1 MLWKKYKKMSKTQ
14 NKVSKTKNYKKLIWI
29 FWLLFFTGFLAVGG
43 VFGIAA
49 LGYLGPM
56 PALEQLENPKTNLA
70 TQIISFDGKVL
81 GKFYFKDN
89 RTPITFDELPQNIVK
104 ALIATE
110 DERYYDHAG
119 IDWRG
124 TLRAIFYLGKKG
136 GASTITQQLARQLF
150 VGVRSQNKIEAL
162 VQKIKEW
169 VLSVQLERR
178 YTKNE
183 IIAMYLNIYDFGY
196 NADGVRS
203 AAKIFF
209 DTAPQSLKI
218 EESATLVGMLK
229 NSSLYNP
236 IRRPEMVKI
245 RRNVVFQQMLR
256 NKLITSEEKDSLS
269 ALPLG
274 IDFSPESHREGLA
287 TYFRAYLQE
296 FVKKWIRENPKA
308 DGSNYNIYR
317 DGLKIYTTIDSRLQA
332 LGENAVSEHMKN
344 LQKEFFLQNT
354 EELNPTAP
362 FLDLREGEIDTLLT
376 RTAYRSERWRK
387 GKVAGMD
394 EESIL
399 ESFFK
404 PVPMQVFSWKG
415 EIDTIMTPMDSIR
428 YYKHFLRAALMSM
441 EPQTGHVK
449 AWVGGF
455 NYKHFQYDQV
465 KQGRRQ
471 IGSTFKPFLYA
482 TAIDQLKLS
491 PCDKLPDALYCIDA
505 MKHGNIDPW
514 CPKNSG
520 DRYGRTR
527 TLKNALANSVNTISA
542 RIMDKVGPRPVIDLV
557 KKTGITSYIPKVPS
571 IALGTPDISLFEL
584 VGAYGTFANQGIY
597 IQPIVIT
604 RIEDKKGTAL
614 FEVVPK
620 TKDVISEEA
629 AYVTINFM
637 QGVTEHGSGA
647 RLRHAGLEETNYVY
661 EKVVTGYPYIFENPI
676 AGKTGTTQNQSDGW
690 FMGIVPNLVTG
701 VWVGG
706 EDRSIHFEEIAFG
719 QGATMALPIWALYM
733 KGAYEND
740 SLGISK
746 EDFLTPKI
754 VSIPLDCEEYEID
767 ADPNLPDK
775 IEADLDQLGF

>member
-1 MLWKKYKKMSKTQ
+1 MSKTQ
-14 NKVSKTKNYKKLIWI
+14 NKVSKTKNYKKLIWT
-29 FWLLFFTGFLAVGG
+29 FWLLFFTGFLALGG

-56 PALEQLENPKTNLA
+56 PPLEQLENPKTNLA

-104 ALIATE
+104 ALVATE
-110 DERYYDHAG
+110 DERYYDHSG

-150 VGVRSQNKIEAL
+150 VGVRSQNKKEAL

-178 YTKNE
+178 YTKDE

-209 DTAPQSLKI
+209 DTTPQSLKL

-245 RRNVVFQQMLR
+245 RRNVVFHQMLR
-256 NKLITSEEKDSLS
+256 NKLITPEEKDSLS
-269 ALPLG
+269 ALPLR
-274 IDFSPESHREGLA
+274 IDFTPESHREGLA

-296 FVKKWIRENPKA
+296 FMKKWIRENPKA
-308 DGSNYNIYR
+308 DGGNYNIYR

-332 LGENAVSEHMKN
+332 MAENAVSEHMEN

-394 EESIL
+394 EEAIL

-404 PVPMQVFSWKG
+404 PIPMQVFSWKG

-441 EPQTGHVK
+441 EPKTGHVK

-505 MKHGNIDPW
+505 MKHGNIEPW

-520 DRYGRTR
+520 DRYGRNR

-557 KKTGITSYIPKVPS
+557 KKTGVTSYIPNVPS

-584 VGAYGTFANQGIY
+584 VGAYGMFANQGIY

-604 RIEDKKGTAL
+604 RIEDKNGMAL

-629 AYVTINFM
+629 AYVSINLM

-733 KGAYEND
+733 KRAYEND

-746 EDFLTPKI
+746 EDFLTPKV
-754 VSIPLDCEEYEID
+754 VSIPLDCVEYEID
-767 ADPNLPDK
+767 ADLNIPDK
-775 IEADLDQLGF
+775 MEADLDQFGF

>member
-1 MLWKKYKKMSKTQ
+1 MSNSKKKNTKKTIKSSYK
-14 NKVSKTKNYKKLIWI
+14 LFIWA
-29 FWLLFFTGFLAVGG
+29 FWLLFTIGF
-43 VFGIAA
+43 VFVLGIFGAA
-49 LGYLGPM
+49 AFGYFGPM
-56 PALEQLENPKTNLA
+56 PPLEQLENPKTNLA
-70 TQIISFDGKVL
+70 TQILSSDGVVL
-81 GKFYFKDN
+81 GKFYYNDN
-89 RTPITFDELPQNIVK
+89 RTPITYDELPKNIVD

-124 TLRAIFYLGKKG
+124 TLRAIFYLGKRG

-150 VGVRSQNKIEAL
+150 VGVRSRNKKEAL
-162 VQKIKEW
+162 LQKIKEW

-203 AAKIFF
+203 AAKIYF
-209 DTAPQSLKI
+209 DTNPQALTLEQS
-218 EESATLVGMLK
+218 SMLVGMLK

-236 IRRPEMVKI
+236 LRRPKLVRY

-256 NKLITSEEKDSLS
+256 NELITEKEMDSLME
-269 ALPLG
+269 LPLE

-296 FVKKWIRENPKA
+296 FMKKWIRENPKT
-308 DGSNYNIYR
+308 DGSSYNIYR
-317 DGLKIYTTIDSRLQA
+317 DGLKIYTTIDSRLQV
-332 LGENAVSEHMKN
+332 LGENAVSQHMKN

-354 EELNPTAP
+354 KDLNPTAP

-387 GKVAGMD
+387 GKVAGM
-394 EESIL
+394 EEEVLL

-404 PVPMQVFSWKG
+404 PVPMNVFSWKG

-428 YYKHFLRAALMSM
+428 YYKHFLRASMMSM

-449 AWVGGF
+449 TWVGGF
-455 NYKHFQYDQV
+455 NFKHFQYDQV

-505 MKHGNIDPW
+505 MRHGNIDPW

-520 DRYGRTR
+520 DRYGRSR

-557 KKTGITSYIPKVPS
+557 KKTGVTSHIPKVPS

-604 RIEDKKGTAL
+604 RIEDKNGMAL

-629 AYVTINFM
+629 AYVTLNLM
-637 QGVTEHGSGA
+637 EGVTQHGSGA
-647 RLRHAGLEETNYVY
+647 RLRHAGLENTNYIY
-661 EKVVTGYPYIFENPI
+661 QNVVSGYPYIFENPI

-733 KGAYEND
+733 KGVYEKEE
-740 SLGISK
+740 LGISQDNFLVPEVVNIVLDCDKYDK
-746 EDFLTPKI
+746 EVDPK
-754 VSIPLDCEEYEID
+754 VSIKPK
-767 ADPNLPDK
+767 AN
-775 IEADLDQLGF
+775 LDQMGF